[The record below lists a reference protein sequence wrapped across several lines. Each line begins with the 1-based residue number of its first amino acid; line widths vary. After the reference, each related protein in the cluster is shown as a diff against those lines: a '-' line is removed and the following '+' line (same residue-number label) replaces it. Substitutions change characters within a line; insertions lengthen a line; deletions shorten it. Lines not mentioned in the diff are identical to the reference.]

1 MESRMSTPT
10 ETHDRTNEAVDGAS
24 LVHLARLA
32 IAGNQADIAT
42 YIRRQA
48 HRLRARAPHTSQALT
63 ELTEG
68 AAPPPSPLRST
79 T

>member
-1 MESRMSTPT
+1 MSTPT
-10 ETHDRTNEAVDGAS
+10 DEHAWTTEDVDGAS

-32 IAGNQADIAT
+32 IAGDQADIVT
-42 YIRRQA
+42 YIRRLG
-48 HRLRARAPHTSQALT
+48 HRHRARAPHTSQALT
-63 ELTEG
+63 QLAAN

>member
-1 MESRMSTPT
+1 MSTPT
-10 ETHDRTNEAVDGAS
+10 EEQDWTNEAVDGAS

-32 IAGNQADIAT
+32 IAGDQDDIVT

-48 HRLRARAPHTSQALT
+48 HRHRARAPHTSQALT
-63 ELTEG
+63 ALTEG